1 MKEEKGMTNIKRI
14 NLFASIIIFF
24 VINSSCI
31 SSVNA
36 DYNIKE
42 GDAFRFDISIL
53 RTPWDYAYNLHI
65 GDIIIAEG
73 EKMVVKF
80 TLVEPPYIKFSITIN
95 GKTES
100 TSVFSNILVQDRNW
114 DDLTAEYEA
123 FGYNITET
131 DDIWGVRQ
139 HNTTIIEADYSKRNG
154 VLKRFYAYNESQ
166 LISVLN
172 AGEIE
177 LIRLTEDSI
186 SYNWAYS
193 FLAILPL
200 TVLVVFLIRTKK
212 FPKYKS
218 TKKSA
223 YITSQPQQPAPADEL
238 SLGTTQTTM
247 TIVNGRMVEIQKV
260 LVKTPDGVKWKV
272 TNLETNESWFMDQ

>member
-1 MKEEKGMTNIKRI
+1 MTTSKKI
-14 NLFASIIIFF
+14 NLFVSIIIFF
-24 VINSSCI
+24 VISSIFI

-42 GDAFRFDISIL
+42 GDAYRFDISIL
-53 RTPWDYAYNLHI
+53 RTPWDYTYNLHI

-73 EKMVVKF
+73 EKMIVKF
-80 TLVEPPYIKFSITIN
+80 TLVDPPYIKFSITIN
-95 GKTES
+95 GQTET

-123 FGYNITET
+123 LGYNITET
-131 DDIWGVRQ
+131 NDLWSLSQ
-139 HNTTIIEADYSKRNG
+139 HNSTIVEADYSKKNG
-154 VLKRFYAYNESQ
+154 ILKRFYAFNESQ

-193 FLAILPL
+193 FLAVLPL
-200 TVLVVFLIRTKK
+200 TVLVVFLIKTNR
-212 FPKYKS
+212 FPKVKS
-218 TKKSA
+218 TKKTA
-223 YITSQPQQPAPADEL
+223 YKGSHPQQPAPFDEL
-238 SLGTTQTTM
+238 SEGFTQTTT
-247 TIVNGRMVEIQKV
+247 TIINGRMVEIQKV
-260 LVKTPDGVKWKV
+260 LVKTPDGMKWKV
-272 TNLETNESWFMDQ
+272 TNLENNETWFVDK